1 MLHTRAPIWH
11 YYCLVYTTYLPW
23 SALPLR
29 QLAKLLGAHTLRVT
43 TLVSLPPSPSISCA
57 HSFSD
62 PLPAELG
69 TEYVSLAILTRN
81 KAVSDAVLNAIQS
94 SLPAK
99 VPIWTDDSL
108 VLSAMEQQ
116 IVSLPRA
123 IGMHLEKKASLGG
136 GDLDVARLHTHTA
149 RAEVGD
155 EVARLYTLVFVFEPG
170 TTGGSVR
177 SRASLDMEQ
186 QCRDDALRTR
196 SKTAQFDDGHW
207 APKALVLTTSHLLLC
222 DYTLHSPTYAKH
234 LAGDSTMRTPLSL
247 SRCCCVDSIEDPVS
261 IASKADD
268 AAVGAVAL
276 NSSLRGVVGASE
288 PGVPLNEFEAIVLA
302 GRDPRDAEPTGWS
315 ESVLS
320 TEKQQ
325 CWRLRFGSAAARE
338 RFESAVIDA
347 RETVLRGRRG
357 LAASVFRL

>member
-1 MLHTRAPIWH
+1 
-11 YYCLVYTTYLPW
+11 
-23 SALPLR
+23 
-29 QLAKLLGAHTLRVT
+29 
-43 TLVSLPPSPSISCA
+43 
-57 HSFSD
+57 
-62 PLPAELG
+62 
-69 TEYVSLAILTRN
+69 
-81 KAVSDAVLNAIQS
+81 VSDAVLNAIQS

-108 VLSAMEQQ
+108 VLSSMEQQ
-116 IVSLPRA
+116 IVALPRA
-123 IGMHLEKKASLGG
+123 IDVHHGKKASLGV
-136 GDLDVARLHTHTA
+136 GDLDVARLHTHAA

-170 TTGGSVR
+170 TAGGSVR

-186 QCRDDALRTR
+186 ERRADAHAR
-196 SKTAQFDDGHW
+196 STPMRFDDGFW

-222 DYTLHSPTYAKH
+222 DYTLRSPTYAMH

-261 IASKADD
+261 
-268 AAVGAVAL
+268 AVAL
-276 NSSLRGVVGASE
+276 DSSLRGVVGASD
-288 PGVPLNEFEAIVLA
+288 PGTPLNDFEAVVLA

-325 CWRLRFGSAAARE
+325 RWRLRFGSAAARE